1 MRKITLLILILTLSL
16 FSKPKNILI
25 IKSKDGKI
33 LASKS
38 IKHKRN
44 RYFDNLTKKKSP
56 KIASSTKKNR
66 NINFYKNKI
75 IKEAKKFL
83 GGRYIWGG
91 TTPKGFDCS
100 GYVKYVYAKA
110 GINLPRTAYQQSMV
124 GKTVKKSKLKKGD
137 LLFFLTD
144 KKRHIPITHVGLYIG
159 NDKFIHAASKKEGI
173 IISRLSKSKYNKF
186 FVKAKRLLY

>member
-1 MRKITLLILILTLSL
+1 MRKFIFLILISTLSL
-16 FSKPKNILI
+16 FPARKNIFI
-25 IKSKDGKI
+25 IKTQDGKV
-33 LASKS
+33 LKSKR
-38 IKHKRN
+38 IKHTRN
-44 RYFDNLTKKKSP
+44 RYFDDVSPKKRKKVASKKS
-56 KIASSTKKNR
+56 KKLKSSKNR
-66 NINFYKNKI
+66 VV
-75 IKEAKKFL
+75 KEAKRFL

-110 GINLPRTAYQQSMV
+110 GINLPRTAYQQSKV
-124 GKTVKKSKLKKGD
+124 GKSVSRNRLKKGD

-159 NDKFIHAASKKEGI
+159 NDRFIHAASKREGI

-186 FVKAKRLLY
+186 FVKAKRVIY

>member
-1 MRKITLLILILTLSL
+1 MKRIIFLILILTLSL
-16 FSKPKNILI
+16 FSRQNLFIVKNR
-25 IKSKDGKI
+25 DGKVVS
-33 LASKS
+33 SKK

-44 RYFDNLTKKKSP
+44 SYFDKFSKNRKKIAKSKHKKS
-56 KIASSTKKNR
+56 KNLNSYKNR
-66 NINFYKNKI
+66 V

-159 NDKFIHAASKKEGI
+159 NDRFIHAASKKEGI
-173 IISRLSKSKYNKF
+173 IISKLSKSKYNKF
-186 FVKAKRLLY
+186 FVKAKRVLY

>member
-1 MRKITLLILILTLSL
+1 MKKITLLILILTLSL

-25 IKSKDGKI
+25 IKSSDGRV
-33 LASKS
+33 LSSKN

-44 RYFDNLTKKKSP
+44 AYFDNLLNEEKQLLSKV
-56 KIASSTKKNR
+56 KNR
-66 NINFYKNKI
+66 NKNRFKNII

-110 GINLPRTAYQQSMV
+110 GIHLPRTAYQQSMV
-124 GKTVKKSKLKKGD
+124 GKTVKRNRLKKGD

-144 KKRHIPITHVGLYIG
+144 KKRHIPITHVGLYLG

-173 IISRLSKSKYNKF
+173 IISKLSKSKYSKF
-186 FVKAKRLLY
+186 FVKAKRVLY